1 MIFEQKMSAYCMCKN
16 ATWCLGVGNSEPDR
30 FCSNFVINV
39 LEASDKR
46 VWTNRKLQMFLCRL
60 DWKHETSTVSYTTSD
75 ARHRKKK
82 LQVLLTLA
90 QTNAAH
96 KTSNVWIQCFLCYI
110 TGITS
115 DFRWSKWFLKLICPK
130 PLIFYGSQTLWIF
143 RPPLAPVGAKQRGVI
158 KGVFF

>member
-1 MIFEQKMSAYCMCKN
+1 MCFYKNRFKLFFIHPPPIGVLSKSTTFLQNNTFWQKMSAYCMCKN

-75 ARHRKKK
+75 AAPKKE
-82 LQVLLTLA
+82 
-90 QTNAAH
+90 
-96 KTSNVWIQCFLCYI
+96 TSSVTYTSSDKRSSQNFKCLNSVFLMLHHEDNLWFQMEQI
-110 TGITS
+110 
-115 DFRWSKWFLKLICPK
+115 RFLKLIRLRK
-130 PLIFYGSQTLWIF
+130 
-143 RPPLAPVGAKQRGVI
+143 
-158 KGVFF
+158 